1 MDIFLALTPAIVAFI
16 TVILNEVWKL
26 SISAM
31 LVLILSLICVFF
43 LVIKTV
49 KRFGQ
54 FDWKY
59 FIRFV
64 VIRSLPSIVLGL
76 LATYV
81 YTTDSYI
88 NVFLIGYII
97 SYVTSVHLTSV
108 KDISKLLGE

>member
-1 MDIFLALTPAIVAFI
+1 MDIFLALSPAIIALI
-16 TVILNEVWKL
+16 TLLFNAIWKL
-26 SISAM
+26 SIGAILL
-31 LVLILSLICVFF
+31 LVGMLICVFF
-43 LVIKTV
+43 LVVKIAV

-54 FDWKY
+54 FDWKK

-64 VIRSLPSIVLGL
+64 LVRSLPSIVLGI

-97 SYVTSVHLTSV
+97 SYVTSVHFTNV
-108 KDISKLLGE
+108 KDISKLLG

>member
-1 MDIFLALTPAIVAFI
+1 MDIFLALTPAIIALI
-16 TVILNEVWKL
+16 TLILNEVWKL
-26 SISAM
+26 SIGVIS
-31 LVLILSLICVFF
+31 VLILSLICVFF
-43 LVIKTV
+43 LVIGITV

-64 VIRSLPSIVLGL
+64 VIRSLPSIVLGI

-88 NVFLIGYII
+88 NVFLVGYII
-97 SYVTSVHLTSV
+97 SYVTSVHFTNV
-108 KDISKLLGE
+108 KDISKLLG